1 MTDTERKKI
10 ISVLISERSRRQA
23 CEKLGISQR
32 TMYNYMHDAEFLKE
46 YQDTVDG
53 IIKDTETRTREAGL
67 IAINHLISVI
77 QDEDVDQVTRIK
89 ADRVVLE
96 HLSKMIDCDNKYW

>member
-10 ISVLISERSRRQA
+10 ISVLISEPSRRQA

-32 TMYNYMHDAEFLKE
+32 SMYNYMHNAEFMKE

-77 QDEDVDQVTRIK
+77 QNRECNIVNCSDKWKENRKT
-89 ADRVVLE
+89 
-96 HLSKMIDCDNKYW
+96 

>member
-10 ISVLISERSRRQA
+10 ISVLISEPSRRQA

-32 TMYNYMHDAEFLKE
+32 TMYNYMHNEEFLKE

-77 QDEDVDQVTRIK
+77 QDESVDQVTRIK

-96 HLSKMIDCDNKYW
+96 HLSKIIDYENKYW